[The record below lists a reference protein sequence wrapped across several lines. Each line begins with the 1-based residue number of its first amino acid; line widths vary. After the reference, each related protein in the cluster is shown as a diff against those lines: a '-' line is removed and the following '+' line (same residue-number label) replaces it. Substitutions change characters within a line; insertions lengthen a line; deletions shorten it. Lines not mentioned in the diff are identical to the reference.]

1 MGQKW
6 LKQMHTW
13 EKSKVKSSAKKRNKN
28 VGKNSE
34 NSENSVNT
42 ENKFKWK
49 FRKNEPPKKQSSKR
63 KLKKPEKIKQVMLCL
78 TMIKALAV
86 KVKRLI
92 SSESIK
98 IRSLVKHGAIN

>member
-13 EKSKVKSSAKKRNKN
+13 EKSKVKSSAKKRNKS

-49 FRKNEPPKKQSSKR
+49 FRKKEPLKKQSSRR
-63 KLKKPEKIKQVMLCL
+63 KLKKPEKRKQAMLYL
-78 TMIKALAV
+78 TMIKVLVV

-92 SSESIK
+92 LSESIK
-98 IRSLVKHGAIN
+98 IRSLVRLGVIN